1 VWKGLDFFVFSWTI
15 VARDIDRKLRV
26 TATVLGTTTVKDLAT
41 AFRRVNPATPFDVE
55 RAHKWMQGRA
65 SPRQLQLYEDWA
77 KLLGLDQP
85 GNWIAESDGESFLDA
100 VCVRHNL
107 DRETL
112 RHHVKD
118 SSGHA
123 AQPDRGLML
132 AGTYACYS
140 HAWSPYFHGRVIRGE
155 LTIVPGPNRLRASYA
170 EVLPTGRL
178 RLDGMISVERR
189 AIHLDLREPGGDAHF
204 ICILVPPTPPVSVL
218 AGLMCGVTIIGHAAQ
233 PSVTRIAMVKLP
245 APSLRLSAAE
255 AYLPAQRSIAGDLAA
270 LGLALADPAT
280 LDRQLGAFLAVGSG
294 LDQIPAGDYQPMVE
308 TLDRAWL
315 EFPKSA
321 HHDEGYALRPSIRR

>member
-1 VWKGLDFFVFSWTI
+1 LEFFVFSWKMSPGNSAGEGRLWREI
-15 VARDIDRKLRV
+15 
-26 TATVLGTTTVKDLAT
+26 TTTVKDLAA
-41 AFRRVNPATPFDVE
+41 AFRRINPATPFDIE

-65 SPRQLQLYEDWA
+65 RPRQLQLYEDWA

-85 GNWIAESDGESFLDA
+85 GNWIAESAAESFLDA
-100 VCVRHNL
+100 VCVRYDR

-112 RHHVKD
+112 KHYLET
-118 SSGHA
+118 SSGLA
-123 AQPDRGLML
+123 AQLDRELML

-140 HAWSPYFHGRVIRGE
+140 HAWSPYFRGRVIRGE
-155 LTIVPGPNRLRASYA
+155 LRIRPGPSPNRLRASYA

-178 RLDGMISVERR
+178 QLDGMISAEKR

-204 ICILVPPTPPVSVL
+204 ICILVPPTPPVSVV

-245 APSLRLSAAE
+245 AASLRLSAAE
-255 AYLPAQRSIAGDLAA
+255 AYLPAQGSIAEDLAA
-270 LGLALADPAT
+270 LGLAILDPAAV
-280 LDRQLGAFLAVGSG
+280 DRHLAAFLAAGTG
-294 LDQIPAGDYQPMVE
+294 LDQIPAGEYQPMVE

-321 HHDEGYALRPSIRR
+321 SR